1 MRLRAFTAST
11 PCTGTQVDQ
20 YIQVRRCKSEGKRGW
35 RRPLR
40 AQLQSE
46 AAPTAAPDTVNY
58 CNKASR
64 SSDTGNKNN
73 QARRSCDTGNQNQQ
87 HALLQRTCDSG
98 DASPA
103 GVPTIPGTDWP
114 AVAVRAAAAAGVPVG
129 VKGNRG
135 DEDGRRGSNTTP
147 RRLRFRYLANASLG
161 SRKGVRASVAT
172 RGRHSRHPALN
183 SPTSPL
189 QQPPTHA
196 RTQTRTYT

>member
-1 MRLRAFTAST
+1 M
-11 PCTGTQVDQ
+11 QVKG
-20 YIQVRRCKSEGKRGW
+20 CKSKGKRRW
-35 RRPLR
+35 RRPPC
-40 AQLQSE
+40 ALQSE
-46 AAPTAAPDTVNY
+46 ATPTAAPDTVNY

-64 SSDTGNKNN
+64 SCDTGNKNN

-98 DASPA
+98 GASPA

-161 SRKGVRASVAT
+161 SRRGVDTPVTLRST
-172 RGRHSRHPALN
+172 PQLLHYSTPRR
-183 SPTSPL
+183 
-189 QQPPTHA
+189 TH
-196 RTQTRTYT
+196 THTYT